1 LIFNLNYEELI
12 ELQKYIDYFDIVC
25 LNDKINII
33 IDLIHNSIIEQKKLI
48 NVKTILSSYL

>member
-1 LIFNLNYEELI
+1 MIFNLNYEELI
-12 ELQKYIDYFDIVC
+12 ELKKYIDYFDIVC